1 MANFAISI
9 RFLGTAYAGWQ
20 VQKNAPSVQKTV
32 QNAVAKTFGKMYDV
46 SGCSRTDSG
55 VHANEYVFHIKGVPY
70 IDPARIPVALN
81 AHLPDDI
88 GAFYAR
94 EVDDDFHAR
103 YSCKGKEY
111 VYKIWNSPIRNPLV
125 AETTWFYHHIIDCDA
140 LDIAAKEFEGR
151 HDFRSYMCIASD
163 VTDTVR
169 EVYYAGVKREGD
181 TVMFT
186 VAADGFLYNMVR
198 IMAGTLIAVDSHRI
212 NSVTAVT
219 NALDRK
225 AAGMTLPAKGLWL
238 NKVFYR

>member
-32 QNAVAKTFGKMYDV
+32 QNAVAKTFGSMYDV

-70 IDPARIPVALN
+70 IDPSRIPVALN

-94 EVDDDFHAR
+94 EVDDGFHAR

-111 VYKIWNSPIRNPLV
+111 VYKIWNSHIRNPLV
-125 AETTWFYHHIIDCDA
+125 AETTWFYHHIIDCDS
-140 LDIAAKEFEGR
+140 LDKAAKEFVGR
-151 HDFRSYMCIASD
+151 HDFKSYMCTASD
-163 VTDTVR
+163 ITDTVR
-169 EVYYAGVKREGD
+169 EVYYANVAREGD
-181 TVMFT
+181 IVTFT

-198 IMAGTLIAVDSHRI
+198 IMAGTLIAVDSGRI
-212 NSVTAVT
+212 KSVAAVT
-219 NALDRK
+219 KALDRK
-225 AAGMTLPAKGLWL
+225 SAGMTLPAKGLWL